1 MTAAVEFPGFRVRNP
16 FAFVTRLSSG
26 LLWSVERAYE
36 RSKARDRVVDDT
48 RIRTLF
54 ILAVFGLGFVGV
66 AAGATHAAL
75 FASPRGSAAPL
86 PTGHRM
92 DMVDRNGR
100 MLAADLLHYGL
111 YLDPHA
117 IWDTQET
124 RRALR
129 AALPDLAPER
139 LERALASRGRAFLTS
154 GLTPQ
159 QRARIDD
166 MGLPGVE
173 FEPEERRI
181 YPLGR
186 TAAHLIGFAN
196 SGGEGVSG
204 AELAFDAPIRAGRDG
219 AMPLSIDLR
228 IQAAMEEELRAV
240 FTEQQALGAV
250 GIVTDVHTGE
260 ILALVSFPDFDP
272 NAPVSATPDQRLN
285 RAASSVYEMGSVF
298 KTFSVAM
305 GLDTGLTTMDHVY
318 GTSGLR
324 IGDRSIG
331 DSHHIGRPLT
341 LREIYL
347 HSSNIGTATMALTAP
362 PQALPEYL
370 RRFGLLRAANTELRE
385 VARPLVPRRWDP
397 TTVASA
403 SFGHALSVSPLAMAQ
418 AYGSVL
424 NGGIMVP
431 LTLRPHRPGTPL
443 PQGVRVI
450 SESTSRQMLDVMR
463 LNVVA
468 GSGGTGR
475 RADAAGYFVGG
486 KTGSAEKPGR
496 GGYDRTAI
504 ISSFAGVFPTEGPL
518 SAPRYYVYVMV
529 DQPTGQGSQGQRT
542 GGFVAAPVVSRV
554 VERIAPFL
562 GVRRAPEA
570 VVRMRDQQALS
581 VLPGHG
587 GAASAAE
594 PTER

>member
-1 MTAAVEFPGFRVRNP
+1 MTAAVDFPGFRARNP
-16 FAFVTRLSSG
+16 FAFVTRWFSG

-54 ILAVFGLGFVGV
+54 ILAVFSLGFLGV

-75 FASPRGSAAPL
+75 FAAPRGNAAAL
-86 PTGHRM
+86 ISGHRM

-100 MLAADLLHYGL
+100 LLAADLLHYGV
-111 YLDPHA
+111 YVDPHA
-117 IWDTQET
+117 IWDIEET

-129 AALPDLAPER
+129 SALPELSAER
-139 LERALASRGRAFLTS
+139 LERALSSRGRAFLLS

-173 FEPEERRI
+173 FEPEERRV

-204 AELAFDAPIRAGRDG
+204 AELAFDRPIRAGADG
-219 AMPLSIDLR
+219 ATMPLSIDLR

-240 FTEQQALGAV
+240 FNEQQAHGAV

-260 ILALVSFPDFDP
+260 ILAMVSFPDFDP

-305 GLDTGLTTMDHVY
+305 GLDTGLTTMEHVY

-347 HSSNIGTATMALTAP
+347 HSSNIGTATMTLTAP
-362 PQALPEYL
+362 PAAFPEYL

-385 VARPLVPRRWDP
+385 VARPLVPRRWD
-397 TTVASA
+397 TTTIASA

-431 LTLRPHRPGTPL
+431 LTLRPHQPGTPL
-443 PQGVRVI
+443 PQGPRVI
-450 SESTSRQMLDVMR
+450 SESTARQMLDVMR
-463 LNVVA
+463 LNTIP
-468 GSGGTGR
+468 GSGGTGS
-475 RADAAGYFVGG
+475 RANAAGYFVGG

-518 SAPRYYVYVMV
+518 NAPRYYVYVMV
-529 DQPTGQGSQGQRT
+529 DQPIGAQGSLGQRT
-542 GGFVAAPVVSRV
+542 GGFVAAPVVGRV

-581 VLPGHG
+581 VLPGRA
-587 GAASAAE
+587 GAAH
-594 PTER
+594 